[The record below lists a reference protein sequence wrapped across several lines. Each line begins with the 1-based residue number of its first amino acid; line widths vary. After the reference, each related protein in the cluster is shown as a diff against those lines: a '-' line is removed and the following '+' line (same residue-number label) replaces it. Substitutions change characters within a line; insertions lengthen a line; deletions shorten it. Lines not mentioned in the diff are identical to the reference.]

1 MEPRRPENTH
11 ESSQEETEGSRVAH
25 VVGGWGPE
33 HLHSGALPSLMPHGH
48 GCAKSDPETAV
59 HPFNPHGT
67 QVSAPPPHPHGTRE
81 SAILPSPWDPAGQRP
96 PIPMGIKG

>member
-33 HLHSGALPSLMPHGH
+33 HLHSGALPPLMPHGH
-48 GCAKSDPETAV
+48 GCAESDPETAV

-67 QVSAPPPHPHGTRE
+67 QGSAPS
-81 SAILPSPWDPAGQRP
+81 SAWDPGISHPA
-96 PIPMGIKG
+96 IPMGPGGVSVPLSPWE

>member
-1 MEPRRPENTH
+1 M
-11 ESSQEETEGSRVAH
+11 AH

-67 QVSAPPPHPHGTRE
+67 QVSAPPPPPPRAPEVSHP
-81 SAILPSPWDPAGQRP
+81 A
-96 PIPMGIKG
+96 IPMGPGGSVSPYPHGNKGLVPPSPLTRQDMREAGLDL